1 MNIIKFLLRN
11 SRGLALLAIIA
22 GALSGSSGAVL
33 IMLIHASLGAD
44 SNALTQMQWQYVGL
58 CVGLLLTQYAAQVF
72 VLRLSQGAIYDMRL
86 RLSKSIINAPLRQL
100 EEAGSPRLMAALT
113 GDAATISSALINVP
127 IICINLATMLTCLV
141 YVGVLSW
148 QLLAGLIV
156 FMVLSIATYRLTVK
170 RAMRHLKRAR
180 EEADTLFAH
189 FRSIIDGNKE
199 LKLHRERREEFYA
212 EEITTSAGN
221 VRQHNQRGIT
231 TYIIAD
237 GWGRLLYF
245 VFMGLLI
252 YAVPQVATVTVQD
265 LTGYILVILYIRTPI
280 TVLLNVIP
288 SFTEAQVA
296 LQKVESIG
304 LSLQKEITQERPER
318 SSEAGA
324 GWESV
329 ELDGVMHAYHTDREE
344 GSFAL
349 GPIDLTFRPG
359 ELVFLVGGN
368 GSGKSTFAKILTGLY
383 VPEAGDI
390 RFNGQPIT
398 NETRD
403 SYRQLFSAVFSD
415 YHLFERVAGAND
427 PGLDARAQEYLVLLQ
442 LDHKLRVEDR
452 KFSTTALSQGQRKR
466 LTLLNAYLEDRPFYV
481 FDEWA
486 SDQDPL
492 FKRVFYTQLLPEL
505 KARGKTVLVIT
516 HDDQYYHVADRVVKL
531 EYGHP
536 MPGGS
541 SSSDAQPGN
550 AEVAFA

>member
-22 GALSGSSGAVL
+22 GALSGSSGAAL
-33 IMLIHASLGAD
+33 IALIHASLGARAG
-44 SNALTQMQWQYVGL
+44 ALVQMQWQYAGL
-58 CVGLLLTQYAAQVF
+58 CVVLLVTQYASQVF

-127 IICINLATMLTCLV
+127 VICINLATMLTCLI

-148 QLLAGLIV
+148 QLLVGLLV
-156 FMVLSIATYRLTVK
+156 FMFLSIASYRLTVK
-170 RAMRHLKRAR
+170 RALRHLKRAR

-189 FRSIIDGNKE
+189 FRAVIDGNKE
-199 LKLHRERREEFYA
+199 LKLHRQRREEFHA
-212 EEITTSAGN
+212 EDITTSADA
-221 VRQHNQRGIT
+221 VRRHNQRGIT
-231 TYIIAD
+231 TYVIAD
-237 GWGRLLYF
+237 GWGRLLFF
-245 VFMGLLI
+245 VFIGLLI
-252 YAVPQVATVTVQD
+252 YGVPRMSGITAQD

-288 SFTEAQVA
+288 SFGEAQVA
-296 LQKVESIG
+296 LQKVDSLG
-304 LSLQKEITQERPER
+304 LSLHKEIKKDSPERP
-318 SSEAGA
+318 SEVDA
-324 GWESV
+324 GWQTI
-329 ELDGVMHAYHTDREE
+329 ELDGVVHAYHTDRED

-383 VPEAGDI
+383 APEAGTI
-390 RFNGQPIT
+390 RLDGQPIT

-415 YHLFERVAGAND
+415 YYLFERVAGTGDAN
-427 PGLDARAQEYLVLLQ
+427 LDARAQQYLVQLQ
-442 LDHKLRVEDR
+442 LDHKLRIEDR

-466 LTLLNAYLEDRPFYV
+466 LTLLNAYMEDRPFYV

-531 EYGHP
+531 DYGHRVP
-536 MPGGS
+536 DHV
-541 SSSDAQPGN
+541 DAQPSN
-550 AEVAFA
+550 VEMAFA

>member
-11 SRGLALLAIIA
+11 SRGLALLAITA
-22 GALSGSSGAVL
+22 GALSGSSGAAL
-33 IMLIHASLGAD
+33 IALVHASLGAD
-44 SNALTQMQWQYVGL
+44 SAALSQMQWQYVGL
-58 CVGLLLTQYAAQVF
+58 CVALLVTQYASQVF

-86 RLSKSIINAPLRQL
+86 RLSKSIINAPLRRL

-127 IICINLATMLTCLV
+127 IICINLATMVTCLI

-148 QLLAGLIV
+148 QLLAGLLV
-156 FMVLSIATYRLTVK
+156 FMALSILSYRLTVK
-170 RAMRHLKRAR
+170 KAVRHLKRAR

-189 FRSIIDGNKE
+189 FRAVIEGNKE
-199 LKLHRERREEFYA
+199 LKLHRQRREEFHA
-212 EEITTSAGN
+212 EEITTSAAA

-245 VFMGLLI
+245 VFIGLLI
-252 YAVPQVATVTVQD
+252 YAVPRAAAVTVQD
-265 LTGYILVILYIRTPI
+265 LTGYILIILYIRTPI

-288 SFTEAQVA
+288 SFSEAEVA
-296 LQKVESIG
+296 LHKVNSLG
-304 LSLQKEITQERPER
+304 LSLQKEIRKDSPERP
-318 SSEAGA
+318 SEVDA
-324 GWESV
+324 GWQSI
-329 ELDGVMHAYHTDREE
+329 ELDGVMHAYSTDREE

-349 GPIDLTFRPG
+349 GPIDLTFSPG
-359 ELVFLVGGN
+359 DLVFLVGGN

-383 VPEAGDI
+383 VPEAGAI
-390 RFNGQPIT
+390 RLDGQPIT
-398 NETRD
+398 SETRD

-415 YHLFERVAGAND
+415 YYLFERVAGADD
-427 PGLDARAQEYLVLLQ
+427 PGLDARAQEYLVQLQ

-505 KARGKTVLVIT
+505 KARGKAVLVIT

-531 EYGHP
+531 DYGHSVP
-536 MPGGS
+536 DRT
-541 SSSDAQPGN
+541 DAQTSD

>member
-11 SRGLALLAIIA
+11 SRGLALLAIIF
-22 GALSGSSGAVL
+22 GALSGVSGAAL
-33 IMLIHASLGAD
+33 IALIHGSLGAN
-44 SNALTQMQWQYVGL
+44 SAALSHMQWQYVGL
-58 CVGLLLTQYAAQVF
+58 CVGLLLTQYASQIF
-72 VLRLSQGAIYDMRL
+72 VLRLSQGAVYDMRL

-113 GDAATISSALINVP
+113 GDAATISGALINVP
-127 IICINLATMLTCLV
+127 VICINVATMLTCLI

-148 QLLAGLIV
+148 QLLVGLMV
-156 FMVLSIATYRLTVK
+156 FMVLSIVTYRLTVRK
-170 RAMRHLKRAR
+170 ALRHLKSAR

-189 FRSIIDGNKE
+189 FRAIIDGNKE
-199 LKLHRERREEFYA
+199 LKLHRRRREEFYA
-212 EEITTSAGN
+212 EDITTSAGI
-221 VRQHNQRGIT
+221 VREHNQRGVT
-231 TYIIAD
+231 TYVIAD

-245 VFMGLLI
+245 VFIGLLL
-252 YAVPQVATVTVQD
+252 YALPRVVALSVQD

-280 TVLLNVIP
+280 TVLLSVIP
-288 SFTEAQVA
+288 SFSEAQVA
-296 LQKVESIG
+296 LQKVNNLG
-304 LSLQKEITQERPER
+304 LSLQKEIKKDSPER
-318 SSEAGA
+318 TSEVDA
-324 GWESV
+324 GWQSI
-329 ELDGVMHAYHTDREE
+329 ELDGVMHAYYTDREE

-349 GPIDLTFRPG
+349 GPLDLTFRPG

-383 VPEAGDI
+383 VPEAGAI
-390 RFNGQPIT
+390 RLDGRPVT

-415 YHLFERVAGAND
+415 YYLFERVAGGKD
-427 PGLDARAQEYLVLLQ
+427 PGLDARAQEYLVQLQ

-531 EYGHP
+531 DYGHSVP
-536 MPGGS
+536 DRN
-541 SSSDAQPGN
+541 DAQPSDTQM
-550 AEVAFA
+550 AFA

>member
-11 SRGLALLAIIA
+11 SRSLALLAIIF
-22 GALSGSSGAVL
+22 GALSGISGAAL
-33 IMLIHASLGAD
+33 IALIHGSLGAN
-44 SNALTQMQWQYVGL
+44 SAALSHMQWQYVGL
-58 CVGLLLTQYAAQVF
+58 CVGLLLTQYASQIF
-72 VLRLSQGAIYDMRL
+72 VLRLSQGAVYDMRL
-86 RLSKSIINAPLRQL
+86 RLSKSIINAPLRRL

-113 GDAATISSALINVP
+113 GDAATISGALINVP
-127 IICINLATMLTCLV
+127 VICINVATMLTCLI

-148 QLLAGLIV
+148 QLLVGLMV
-156 FMVLSIATYRLTVK
+156 FMVLSIVTYRLTVK
-170 RAMRHLKRAR
+170 KALRHLKRAR

-189 FRSIIDGNKE
+189 FRAIIDGNKE
-199 LKLHRERREEFYA
+199 LKLHRLRREEVYA
-212 EEITTSAGN
+212 EDITTSAGI
-221 VRQHNQRGIT
+221 VREHNQRGIT
-231 TYIIAD
+231 TYVIAD

-245 VFMGLLI
+245 VFIGLLL
-252 YAVPQVATVTVQD
+252 YALPRMVALSVQD

-280 TVLLNVIP
+280 TVLLSVIP
-288 SFTEAQVA
+288 SFSEAQVA
-296 LQKVESIG
+296 LQKVNNLG
-304 LSLQKEITQERPER
+304 LSLQKEIKKDSPER
-318 SSEAGA
+318 TSEVDA
-324 GWESV
+324 GWQSI
-329 ELDGVMHAYHTDREE
+329 ELDGVMHAYYTDREE

-349 GPIDLTFRPG
+349 GPLDLTFRPG

-383 VPEAGDI
+383 VPEAGAI
-390 RFNGQPIT
+390 RLDGRPVT

-415 YHLFERVAGAND
+415 YYLFERVAGGKD
-427 PGLDARAQEYLVLLQ
+427 PGLDARAQEYLVQLQ

-531 EYGHP
+531 DYGHSVP
-536 MPGGS
+536 DRN
-541 SSSDAQPGN
+541 DAQPSDTRM
-550 AEVAFA
+550 AFA

>member
-22 GALSGSSGAVL
+22 GVLSGTSGAAL
-33 IMLIHASLGAD
+33 IALIHASLGAD
-44 SNALTQMQWQYVGL
+44 SVALTQMQWQYVAL
-58 CVGLLLTQYAAQVF
+58 CVALLVTQYAAQVF
-72 VLRLSQGAIYDMRL
+72 VLRLSQGAVYDMRL
-86 RLSKSIINAPLRQL
+86 RLSKSIIDAPLRRL

-148 QLLAGLIV
+148 QLLVGLLV
-156 FMVLSIATYRLTVK
+156 FMFLSIVSYRLTVK
-170 RAMRHLKRAR
+170 RAMRYLKRAR

-189 FRSIIDGNKE
+189 FRAIIDGNKE

-212 EEITTSAGN
+212 EDITTSAAT

-231 TYIIAD
+231 TYILAD

-245 VFMGLLI
+245 VFIGLLI
-252 YAVPQVATVTVQD
+252 YAVPRVATVTVQD

-288 SFTEAQVA
+288 SFSEAQVA
-296 LQKVESIG
+296 LEKVEKIG
-304 LSLQKEITQERPER
+304 LSLQKEIRKDSPAQTAEVATHWQ
-318 SSEAGA
+318 SI
-324 GWESV
+324 
-329 ELDGVMHAYHTDREE
+329 ELDGVIHAYNTDREE

-349 GPIDLTFRPG
+349 GPIDLTFQPG
-359 ELVFLVGGN
+359 DLVFLVGGN

-383 VPEAGDI
+383 VPEAGTI
-390 RFNGQPIT
+390 RLDGQAIT

-415 YHLFERVAGAND
+415 YYLFDRVAGADD
-427 PGLDARAQEYLVLLQ
+427 PDLDARAQEYLLQLQ

-531 EYGHP
+531 DYGHSVP
-536 MPGGS
+536 DGNDARP
-541 SSSDAQPGN
+541 SDT
-550 AEVAFA
+550 ELAFA